1 MATANIVGV
10 KFRSRGRLVHCDAG
24 ELSLQVN
31 DYVIVDTGQGLE
43 LARVVTLQ
51 VACQPGEELA
61 KVVRKAETK
70 EVDEA
75 RQNLEREALSS
86 CRQTVDQLGL
96 KMKPLLAR
104 YDSEADRL
112 TVFFSA
118 EERVDFREL
127 VRKLSHS
134 LERKVELRQV
144 GARDEA
150 RLLGGLGRCGYPLC
164 CQNFLTS
171 FTSVS
176 IKMAKEQS
184 LALNPMKISG
194 VCGRLLCCLSYES
207 KDYAAIKKK
216 MPQPKQEMLTRWGRV
231 KVISTDLLKET
242 VTIELLDSEVV
253 KEVALTE
260 LTQPEEKPGTESGQ
274 TKDKAKA
281 D

>member
-1 MATANIVGV
+1 MSNIIGV
-10 KFRSRGRLVHCDAG
+10 KSRSRGRLIHCDAG

-31 DYVIVDTGQGLE
+31 DHVVVDTGQGLE
-43 LARVVTLQ
+43 VAKVVSLRVTP
-51 VACQPGEELA
+51 QPDEELA

-70 EVDEA
+70 DLDEA
-75 RQNLEREALSS
+75 RRNLEREVLSR
-86 CRQTVDQLGL
+86 CREMVNQLGL
-96 KMKPLLAR
+96 KMKPLSAR

-118 EERVDFREL
+118 EERVDFRDL

-150 RLLGGLGRCGYPLC
+150 KLLGGLGRCGYPLC

-216 MPQPKQEMLTRWGRV
+216 MPQPKQEISTSWGRA
-231 KVISTDLLKET
+231 KVISVDLLKET
-242 VTIELLDSEVV
+242 VTIELLDSEAI
-253 KEVALTE
+253 KEVALSE
-260 LTQPEEKPGTESGQ
+260 LIQPEKKPETEPDQ
-274 TKDKAKA
+274 TERKSKPR
-281 D
+281 